1 MERATF
7 KIEIP
12 FTDHAH
18 CIGRQGKQIQ
28 TIMLA
33 TNTHIHF
40 PDGNREPNGTKSN
53 QVSITG
59 TIESIEQAR
68 KRIKDILPMSLKFL
82 IPSRELIHIIDDNY
96 PLFKN
101 VRTRFGVI
109 VLPRQYTK
117 TGDVYC
123 IVRGLY
129 VIRKNFLRNK
139 KSCFF

>member
-18 CIGRQGKQIQ
+18 CIGRQGNQIQ
-28 TIMLA
+28 SIMLA

-40 PDGNREPNGTKSN
+40 PDGNREPNGIKSN

-59 TIESIEQAR
+59 TIISIEQAR
-68 KRIKDILPMSLKFL
+68 KRIKDILPMSLKFP
-82 IPSRELIHIIDDNY
+82 IPSNYLIDNINDDY

-109 VLPRQYTK
+109 VLTRSYIK
-117 TGDVYC
+117 TGDMFC

-129 VIRKNFLRNK
+129 V
-139 KSCFF
+139 